1 MKFVLRF
8 NKIEVEWYAINR
20 AYLHAL
26 GRIEMSNAFGTF
38 VRVNLVYLDALKN
51 GVVRALGLANV
62 AVDALVG
69 NFKRQWDATFRLY
82 RATLLRSADGQN
94 RSRRRQGWQF
104 RAR

>member
-8 NKIEVEWYAINR
+8 SKIEVEGNAINR
-20 AYLHAL
+20 ADLHAL
-26 GRIEMSNAFGTF
+26 GCIEMSNAFGTF

-51 GVVRALGLANV
+51 GVVRALRLANV

-69 NFKRQWDATFRLY
+69 NFERQWDATFRLY

-94 RSRRRQGWQF
+94 RSRRRQGWLF

>member
-1 MKFVLRF
+1 MKLVLRF
-8 NKIEVEWYAINR
+8 SKIEVKGNAINR
-20 AYLHAL
+20 ADLYAL
-26 GRIEMSNAFGTF
+26 GCIEMSNAFGTF

-94 RSRRRQGWQF
+94 RSRRHQGWLF